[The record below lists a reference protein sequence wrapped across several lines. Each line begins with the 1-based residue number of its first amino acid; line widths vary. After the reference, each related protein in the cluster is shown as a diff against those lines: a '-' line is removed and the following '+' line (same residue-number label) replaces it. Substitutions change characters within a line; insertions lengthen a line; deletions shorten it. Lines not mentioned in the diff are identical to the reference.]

1 MTVSP
6 HRQRLQPLLHD
17 LTVTVSAPVSAL
29 SGHDGQIRGDGVQGV
44 FYADLRALSRAVLR
58 VDGAEP
64 EPVMHTLD
72 GPHSAWFVALVRGL
86 GGSLASSP
94 DGAPAEPEPAI
105 GLDHLVASDSLS
117 QAAQNV
123 RVDRIRRVTPDGL
136 AEEIRVASTG
146 SAPVRATVAVDLGCD
161 LAPMAE
167 VRRGGTGTE
176 QPARRDGAGLVWST
190 STTSVYVTAEDAV
203 IDAGAGP
210 GAVRPGAVQP
220 VPAQS
225 VAAQSVAAQ
234 LVPAQPGDV
243 QPGQARLVWPVEVP
257 PGQTVTLRWRVRVVT
272 TAAAVAPARGPV
284 EWGRPDV
291 VADDRRLVRLLRRS
305 LDDLAALR
313 LAEPAGTGDTF
324 LGAGVPWYLTL
335 FGRDSIWAARM
346 LLPTGTTLAAGT
358 LRTLA
363 RRQGLRVDASSGEE
377 PGKIMHELRYGGLFG
392 VRADDAPAAYYGT
405 VDATALWISLL
416 HDAWRW
422 GMPEAE
428 VAALLPNLGSALDW
442 LARYGD
448 PDGDGFVRYLDR
460 SGRGLANQGW
470 KDSGDAVRFRDGR
483 IAAGPIALCEVQGY
497 AYQAAVHGAALL
509 SAFGLPGE
517 QQWREYA
524 ADLAHRFR
532 DRFWVDG
539 PDGPYP
545 ALALDRD
552 GRPVDALTS
561 NIGHLLGTG
570 LLDDAESAR
579 VARALAGPALSG
591 GYGLRTM
598 STMDAAFDPLSY
610 HCGSVWPHDT
620 AIAVS
625 GLARA
630 GYGAEAAGLVEGVLA
645 AAEAFGYRLPE
656 LYGGDDRA
664 TLERPVPYPAA
675 CRPQAWSATAS
686 IAILAAGL
694 GLEPDV
700 PRGELRLRPMAGAPL
715 GAITARGLRI
725 AGQPVDVTLDGAGR
739 VSVDG
744 LPDSVRVVAPVAP
757 SIPVQPQD
765 GSMDSPAAG
774 DPVASAGDQPNR

>member
-1 MTVSP
+1 MAVSP

-17 LTVTVSAPVSAL
+17 LAVTVSAPVSAL
-29 SGHDGQIRGDGVQGV
+29 SGRDGQIRGDGVQGV
-44 FYADLRALSRAVLR
+44 FYADCRALSRAVLM
-58 VDGAEP
+58 VDGEEP

-72 GPHSAWFVALVRGL
+72 GPHAAWFVALVRTL
-86 GGSLASSP
+86 GGDRS
-94 DGAPAEPEPAI
+94 GAPAGADPT
-105 GLDHLVASDSLS
+105 
-117 QAAQNV
+117 V
-123 RVDRIRRVTPDGL
+123 RVDRVRRVAPDGL
-136 AEEIRVASTG
+136 VEEIRVTST
-146 SAPVRATVAVDLGCD
+146 APEPVRATVTVDLGCD

-167 VRRGGTGTE
+167 VRRGGSGLD
-176 QPARRDGAGLVWST
+176 QPARREGAGLAWST
-190 STTSVYVTAEDAV
+190 PTTSVYVTADGAM
-203 IDAGAGP
+203 IDPGAGP
-210 GAVRPGAVQP
+210 GAAVPGTRAAAITGDSGPGLAAPVRPGEPRP
-220 VPAQS
+220 VPVP
-225 VAAQSVAAQ
+225 VA
-234 LVPAQPGDV
+234 P
-243 QPGQARLVWPVEVP
+243 ARLAWPIEVH
-257 PGQTVTLRWRVRVVT
+257 PGQTVTLRWQLGVTT
-272 TAAAVAPARGPV
+272 TAAAVAPARVPV
-284 EWGRPDV
+284 EWERPGV

-313 LAEPAGTGDTF
+313 LSEPDGTGDTF

-346 LLPTGTTLAAGT
+346 LLPVGTALAAGT

-363 RRQGLRVDASSGEE
+363 RRQGRRVDVSSGEE

-392 VRADDAPAAYYGT
+392 VRAGDGPATYYGT

-428 VAALLPNLGSALDW
+428 VAALLPNLRSALDW

-497 AYQAAVHGAALL
+497 AYQAAVQGADLL

-517 QQWREYA
+517 QRWREYA
-524 ADLAHRFR
+524 VELARRFR
-532 DRFWVDG
+532 ERFWVDG
-539 PDGPYP
+539 PDGRYP

-552 GRPVDALTS
+552 GRPVDSLTS

-570 LLDDAESAR
+570 LLDGAESDQ

-598 STMDAAFDPLSY
+598 STTDAGFNPLSY

-620 AIAVS
+620 AIAVT

-630 GYGAEAAGLVEGVLA
+630 GYGAEAAVLVEGVLA

-656 LYGGDDRA
+656 LYGGDDRV
-664 TLERPVPYPAA
+664 TLGRPVPYPAA
-675 CRPQAWSATAS
+675 CRPQAWSAAAS
-686 IAILAAGL
+686 VAILAAAL

-700 PRGELRLRPMAGAPL
+700 PAGELRLRPMVGAPL

-725 AGQPVDVTLDGAGR
+725 GGRPVDVTLDGTGR

-744 LPDSVRVVAPVAP
+744 LPDSVRVVAPAVPAIPAP
-757 SIPVQPQD
+757 AIPVQPHD
-765 GSMDSPAAG
+765 PSMGGLAG
-774 DPVASAGDQPNR
+774 ADPVPAAGDQPNR